1 MLEWLQ
7 TLVPVADLYDLEIS
21 RLTDVRSSPPPY
33 DKPNESPVIGGYGF
47 ELHETRAFQ
56 TTQKHNAVHAL
67 VQEGAMPHQDVQ
79 TKGIK
84 PATITQAAV
93 RFA

>member
-1 MLEWLQ
+1 M
-7 TLVPVADLYDLEIS
+7 
-21 RLTDVRSSPPPY
+21 
-33 DKPNESPVIGGYGF
+33 
-47 ELHETRAFQ
+47 AFQ

-84 PATITQAAV
+84 PATITHAAV